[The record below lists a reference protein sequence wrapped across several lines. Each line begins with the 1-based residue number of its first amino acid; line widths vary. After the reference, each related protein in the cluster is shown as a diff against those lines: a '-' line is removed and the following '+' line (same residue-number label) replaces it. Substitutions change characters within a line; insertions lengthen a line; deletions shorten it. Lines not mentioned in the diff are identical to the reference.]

1 MRCWL
6 RGAMTRNEM
15 VARDIEEDSSW
26 RETANGDDRI
36 MTVGEGLGRVSG
48 PFEGEASD
56 VVVVQL
62 Y

>member
-1 MRCWL
+1 
-6 RGAMTRNEM
+6 MTRNEM

-56 VVVVQL
+56 VVVVQF